1 MGAVPKIR
9 GGGFGCAI
17 GAASGGAGGFLSGG
31 CGGSFKVDAGGLCL
45 TSGAVP
51 LGFLDSGAGDLVVED
66 TAVVCVG
73 RGEELEAL
81 VRGGGGAGTFPF
93 DMGGVA
99 V

>member
-1 MGAVPKIR
+1 MW

-17 GAASGGAGGFLSGG
+17 GAAGGGTGGFPPGG
-31 CGGSFKVDAGGLCL
+31 CGGSFKVDVDGLDLTGGV
-45 TSGAVP
+45 VP
-51 LGFLDSGAGDLVVED
+51 LGFLDSGTGGLVVED
-66 TAVVCVG
+66 NATVCVG

-81 VRGGGGAGTFPF
+81 VLAGGGAGAFPF